1 MQLCPLRSAGIGRV
15 DLGFFQIRN
24 IEKLAA
30 YGGSRIRCR
39 IAGPLAAILLMSG
52 APAASLRAQQPLHDP
67 NLPSVKPQALQQ
79 LSETQI
85 RQQII
90 QQSQASYPGRCVC
103 PYQTQDTNGHAC
115 KGRHEVIRKPPQ
127 PICYPHQVTRAMMDD
142 WQRLH
147 SSQ

>member
-1 MQLCPLRSAGIGRV
+1 MGL
-15 DLGFFQIRN
+15 FQIRN
-24 IEKLAA
+24 ATKCRRCVLTAA
-30 YGGSRIRCR
+30 RRP
-39 IAGPLAAILLMSG
+39 AGLVAAVLLLSA
-52 APAASLRAQQPLHDP
+52 APAASLHAAQPLHDP

-90 QQSQASYPGRCVC
+90 QQSQAPYPGRCVC
-103 PYQTQDTNGHAC
+103 PYQTQDTNGRSC
-115 KGRHEVIRKPPQ
+115 KGRHEVIRKQPQ

-147 SSQ
+147 STR